1 MARKSSGDDYDFLL
15 KMVLVGDSGVGK
27 SCLLKRF
34 ASNDWDPKFISTI
47 GVDFEI
53 LTLTLLDK
61 QIRLQIWD
69 TAGQERFH
77 NITTSYYRGAHCIM
91 IVYDVTSQDSFHNVR
106 KWIDAV
112 RTYANQDVAIC
123 IVGNKCDLKNKREI
137 QWDSALQY
145 AQSIGCELI
154 ETSAKTNVNVEKS
167 FKQLASNGVKVV
179 LNKKEQDKKTAI
191 KLEQHANKE
200 QNEPS
205 STAYCCGFL

>member
-1 MARKSSGDDYDFLL
+1 MARKSSSEDYDFLL

-53 LTLTLLDK
+53 MTLSLLDK

-91 IVYDVTSQDSFHNVR
+91 IVYDVTSHDSFNNVR
-106 KWIDAV
+106 KWIEAV
-112 RTYANQDVAIC
+112 RTYANQDVAIL

-137 QWDSALQY
+137 KWDQSLQY
-145 AQSIGCELI
+145 TQSIGCELI

-167 FKQLASNGVKVV
+167 FKQLAQNGVKVV
-179 LNKKEQDKKTAI
+179 LNKKEKDKINAV
-191 KLEQHANKE
+191 KLDHGNKINEKPAN
-200 QNEPS
+200 NS
-205 STAYCCGFL
+205 YCCGFL

>member
-1 MARKSSGDDYDFLL
+1 MGDDYDFLL

-53 LTLTLLDK
+53 MTLSLLNK

-91 IVYDVTSQDSFHNVR
+91 IVYDVTSQESFKNVR
-106 KWIDAV
+106 KWIEAV
-112 RTYANQDVAIC
+112 RTYANTDVSILLL
-123 IVGNKCDLKNKREI
+123 GNKSDLKNKREI
-137 QWDSALQY
+137 KWDSALQY
-145 AQSIGCELI
+145 AESVGCELM
-154 ETSAKTNVNVEKS
+154 ESSAKTNVNVEKS

-179 LNKKEQDKKTAI
+179 INQKKKDKVNAV
-191 KLEQHANKE
+191 KLEK
-200 QNEPS
+200 NEDRDQS
-205 STAYCCGFL
+205 GDNTSNSYCYCL